1 MDEFKRKYSNEDTL
15 TVALPYFWDHFDR
28 EGFSIWY
35 AEYRFPEE
43 LSMTFMSCNL
53 ITGTIRSLCL
63 VSLNSGWNAITL
75 FLDCSFQFSM
85 FYLRKSFALL
95 GFKKYVQVLSC
106 SSGMFQR
113 LDKLRKNA
121 FASVILFG
129 ANNDSCIS
137 GIWVFRGQDLA
148 FPVSNFHVLR
158 TLFSVYACL

>member
-35 AEYRFPEE
+35 AEYHFPEE

-53 ITGTIRSLCL
+53 ITGTVRSLCL
-63 VSLNSGWNAITL
+63 VSLNSAWNAITL
-75 FLDCSFQFSM
+75 FLDCSFQFRM

-106 SSGMFQR
+106 SSPQECSNDLTNYVRMP
-113 LDKLRKNA
+113 LLVSSS
-121 FASVILFG
+121 SVQTTTVVSLV
-129 ANNDSCIS
+129 S
-137 GIWVFRGQDLA
+137 GSSEA
-148 FPVSNFHVLR
+148 R
-158 TLFSVYACL
+158 TLHFL